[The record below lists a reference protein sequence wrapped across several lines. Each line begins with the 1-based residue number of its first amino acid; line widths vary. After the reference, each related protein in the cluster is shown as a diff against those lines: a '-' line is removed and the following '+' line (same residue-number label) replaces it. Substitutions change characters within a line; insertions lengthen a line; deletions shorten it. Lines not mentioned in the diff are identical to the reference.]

1 MDNLFLLIFLLSI
14 VALIVGMIKPDW
26 VLKFL
31 EEGKR
36 NRKHVFLVFGISLIA
51 SLILFGMTTDA
62 SENEEVTEDQVEE
75 AEEVEEKIE
84 EEVLLTLSDED
95 KELLEE
101 NYGELSSGQKRSQV
115 DNILRN
121 INDYEDDDQE
131 FIMEKKERIEEEKIA
146 FKEKERKEE
155 EERKTA
161 EKERKEKEEAERKE
175 KEEAEEAERKEREE
189 AEKAQREKEE
199 KEKYNTGITRNDM
212 ARDKDGL
219 SGEYVKFSGKVVQV
233 MQGDGY
239 NQYRLAVDDDYDQ
252 MILIEMIDGLIDSNI
267 LEDDYITIEGMS
279 FGNESYTTVLGAEQ
293 TIPAVIVD
301 QVYLD

>member
-75 AEEVEEKIE
+75 AEEE
-84 EEVLLTLSDED
+84 EEEEEVVLLTLSDED

-101 NYGELSSGQKRSQV
+101 NYSELPSGQIRNKV
-115 DNILRN
+115 DKILKNID
-121 INDYEDDDQE
+121 DYEDADQE
-131 FIMEKKERIEEEKIA
+131 FILQHKDRIEEEQVA
-146 FKEKERKEE
+146 FKEKERKEKE
-155 EERKTA
+155 EEKKEA
-161 EKERKEKEEAERKE
+161 EKKRKEKEEAEKAQRE
-175 KEEAEEAERKEREE
+175 KDEAERKKKEE

-219 SGEYVKFSGKVVQV
+219 MGEYVKFSGKVVQV

-239 NQYRLAVDDDYDQ
+239 NQYRFAVNDDYDQ
-252 MILIEMIDGLIDSNI
+252 MILIEIANDLIDSNI

-279 FGNESYTTVLGAEQ
+279 FGNHTYTTVLGAEQ

-301 QVYLD
+301 NVYLD